1 MLYLPHQNYT
11 DMKIGIFC
19 SANDNIDPD
28 FFKLTEEL
36 GTWMATEGHTL
47 VYGGCNIGLMECM
60 GKAVHLGGGQTI
72 GVIPSRM
79 ERGGKMSDYVDV
91 HVPCDDLNDR
101 KQLLMAQSD
110 AFVALPGGVGTLDEI
125 FTVAASKTV
134 GYHNKKVVL
143 YNMKGFW
150 QSAIDL
156 LDDLQKRGFV
166 RGQWPDLIKV
176 ANSLDE
182 LRSLIANS

>member
-1 MLYLPHQNYT
+1 
-11 DMKIGIFC
+11 
-19 SANDNIDPD
+19 
-28 FFKLTEEL
+28 
-36 GTWMATEGHTL
+36 
-47 VYGGCNIGLMECM
+47 
-60 GKAVHLGGGQTI
+60 
-72 GVIPSRM
+72 
-79 ERGGKMSDYVDV
+79 MSDYVDV

-150 QSAIDL
+150 QCAIDL
-156 LDDLQKRGFV
+156 LDDLQTRGFV

-176 ANSLDE
+176 ANSLEE